1 MDLKNFVNLGKSISQ
16 KNIYMIIGNWKKNQF
31 KDLRKV
37 KGIVNKICS
46 EISDNSG
53 LLYFGDAPD
62 KYNPD
67 VGYVFEL
74 ISKIRK
80 DITIYMIQI
89 KEAKEWGFPKFV
101 NYVIWHSDYT
111 DKCKW
116 GGLENNKP
124 CSNTKKWVDLHKLNG
139 ITKIFILGGGE
150 ITLQEYYLLKK
161 CKIKYQ
167 YYPVE
172 RKYRGDG
179 KTRITNDDK
188 ISVKIGITY
197 GKIHNT

>member
-1 MDLKNFVNLGKSISQ
+1 
-16 KNIYMIIGNWKKNQF
+16 MIIGNGQKNQF

-46 EISDNSG
+46 EIPDNSA

-111 DKCKW
+111 DKCK
-116 GGLENNKP
+116 
-124 CSNTKKWVDLHKLNG
+124 
-139 ITKIFILGGGE
+139 
-150 ITLQEYYLLKK
+150 
-161 CKIKYQ
+161 
-167 YYPVE
+167 
-172 RKYRGDG
+172 
-179 KTRITNDDK
+179 
-188 ISVKIGITY
+188 
-197 GKIHNT
+197 